1 MISLLNSARWLLLIL
16 ASISFFVSCARMTL
30 SHVGRLRKGMTVQES
45 QQVTNI
51 SPNYVFLLDLS
62 EGDEIIEV
70 HSYTLSSGDYH
81 SKYFLA
87 YQNNL
92 LIYWGYP
99 HEFARSRDPLL
110 NEIGRNAV
118 SRLEKL
124 ESN

>member
-1 MISLLNSARWLLLIL
+1 MISLLNSARWFLVIL

-51 SPNYVFLLDLS
+51 SPKYIFSLDLS
-62 EGDEIIEV
+62 DGDEITEV
-70 HSYTLSSGDYH
+70 HSYILSSGDYT
-81 SKYFLA
+81 SNYFLA

-99 HEFARSRDPLL
+99 HEFARSKDPLL
-110 NEIGRNAV
+110 NEIGRKAA
-118 SRLEKL
+118 RKLENL